1 MPQVTYVF
9 AKRTQWRDFAWQPGD
24 KLVRSELPEELV
36 NTLIEEGNVV
46 LKEAFEPV
54 RVEAPP
60 VEVDAPK
67 RKAKE

>member
-9 AKRTQWRDFAWQPGD
+9 AKRTAWRDFAWQPGD

-36 NTLIEEGNVV
+36 RDLIADGNVV
-46 LKEAFEPV
+46 AKQDFEPV